1 MTSSTCIIGV
11 FGTDTV
17 KILIIFQGPEIT
29 SIPAL
34 EDTKHPLTT
43 WYWYESKNTIEK
55 GMTHFKH
62 FQETIP
68 NTKIQKHI

>member
-17 KILIIFQGPEIT
+17 KILIIFQGHEIT

-43 WYWYESKNTIEK
+43 WYWYESKNTI
-55 GMTHFKH
+55 
-62 FQETIP
+62 
-68 NTKIQKHI
+68 